1 MVDRISLNVE
11 GMSGD
16 QSAKVI
22 EENVTAISGVDSVL
36 VHLEN
41 STVDVEFNKDVV
53 QVKQITKTIEDRGFR
68 VSQ

>member
-11 GMSGD
+11 GMSGNH
-16 QSAKVI
+16 SAQVI

-41 STVDVEFNKDVV
+41 STVDV
-53 QVKQITKTIEDRGFR
+53 
-68 VSQ
+68 

>member
-1 MVDRISLNVE
+1 MVDRISLKVE
-11 GMSGD
+11 GMTGAHSE
-16 QSAKVI
+16 QLI

-41 STVDVEFNKDVV
+41 NTVDVEFNKDVV

-68 VSQ
+68 VGQ